1 MKQFIEDA
9 LHQQI
14 EIRAYQDANKLP
26 LVLQGNYNLFILEI
40 NGQSC
45 ILAEP
50 KEDFGLAILRKQQ
63 RRLERLTE
71 QYCVLYLKNL
81 KSYPRDKML
90 KEGIPFIW
98 ENHQIY
104 MPFLGVLL
112 KQNET
117 RALKPC
123 TKVSFLTQK
132 LLLMAL
138 YQQWQNVTV
147 TAAAELLKV
156 SKMSITRCFDEI
168 ESLELPVLYKRG
180 RTRWLSCCTDQ
191 KEMWNL
197 IKVHMRNPLL
207 QEYYLEQD
215 LPGRLLKSGISA
227 LAEYSML
234 GDNEYRTYAI
244 TKSQLSEY
252 DLKKK
257 KQVPKGEEPGCVVQ
271 ELGYIIE
278 YKEGLAIDPL
288 TVCMLMKSEKEDPRV
303 DKALEEMMEEYVW

>member
-50 KEDFGLAILRKQQ
+50 KEDFGLATLRNQQ

-147 TAAAELLKV
+147 TAAAELLNV

-168 ESLELPVLYKRG
+168 ESLEILVLYKRG
-180 RTRWLSCCTDQ
+180 RTRLLSCCTDK

-244 TKSQLSEY
+244 TKSQLSDY
-252 DLKKK
+252 DLK
-257 KQVPKGEEPGCVVQ
+257 KQVPKGEKPGCVVQ
-271 ELGYIIE
+271 ELGYVIE